1 MTQDE
6 RSREAALRHAAWLR
20 FQHGWRSLG
29 RVVQVQVVL
38 AAFGLPALLADHAQ
52 RFYTAGKTPDDL
64 VPWIVRVVA
73 LLALLLGLLLAR
85 LGPGLFLRAPDET
98 FLAVT
103 PLSGGARFRYRAWQL
118 GLLAVPA
125 VWLGAGAVLPLLWN
139 GDSGLFARAFVL
151 WLAWAA
157 TTWAWTSATA
167 GLAPLPGRGVA
178 LFELLVG
185 AVPAALLLGARWAT
199 GLVVPL
205 AHRDSLWVTAALGL
219 VLAWAVATGAARSA
233 WLHARREHAL
243 EAMRGRADAR
253 RTDAG
258 RSADA
263 EVPPRRRAL
272 PAWPAGARALMRRD
286 LAIALRSPRVGGP
299 WLAGLALK
307 ALAFVAVIAPGAA
320 EAGRPWALAGASLL
334 LGDALLGGAVI
345 GQMEHELPHLFF
357 GAPLSHARRWWGE
370 AGPALV
376 LSSVSALALALVAW
390 LAPDGGPDTARFIL
404 TWCLLAGLSLIATA
418 TNLAL
423 ASFPEVAVAQNLF
436 WVGLLVCLILSAVI
450 PLFGW
455 VVLVAFA
462 LYSFRQ
468 LRHWGPS

>member
-1 MTQDE
+1 VTQDE
-6 RSREAALRHAAWLR
+6 RSREAALRHGAWLR
-20 FQHGWRSLG
+20 FRHGWRALG

-38 AAFGLPALLADHAQ
+38 GALGLPALFADHAQ
-52 RFYTAGKTPDDL
+52 HLYEAGKKPDDL
-64 VPWIVRVVA
+64 VPWIVRVDA
-73 LLALLLGLLLAR
+73 LLVLLLGLLLAR

-125 VWLGAGAVLPLLWN
+125 VWLGSGGVLPLLWN
-139 GDSGLFARAFVL
+139 GDAGLFARGFAL

-157 TTWAWTSATA
+157 TAWAWTAATA
-167 GLAPLPGRGVA
+167 GLAPVPGRGQAV
-178 LFELLVG
+178 FELVVG
-185 AVPAALLLGARWAT
+185 AVPAGLLLGARWAT
-199 GLVVPL
+199 GLVLPL
-205 AHRDSLWVTAALGL
+205 AARDSLWATAALGL
-219 VLAWAVATGAARSA
+219 LVAWAIATAAARSA
-233 WLHARREHAL
+233 WLHARRERAV

-253 RTDAG
+253 RTSAG
-258 RSADA
+258 GGTPAASH
-263 EVPPRRRAL
+263 RRAL
-272 PAWPAGARALMRRD
+272 PAWPSGAGALMRRD

-307 ALAFVAVIAPGAA
+307 ALAFLAVFAPGAA
-320 EAGRPWALAGASLL
+320 EAGHPWALAGASLL
-334 LGDALLGGAVI
+334 LGDAVLGGAVI
-345 GQMEHELPHLFF
+345 AQMEHELPHLFF

-370 AGPALV
+370 AGPALAV
-376 LSSVSALALALVAW
+376 SSTTALALAAVAW
-390 LAPDGGPDTARFIL
+390 GAPDGGPETARFIL

-423 ASFPEVAVAQNLF
+423 ASFPEVTVAQNLF